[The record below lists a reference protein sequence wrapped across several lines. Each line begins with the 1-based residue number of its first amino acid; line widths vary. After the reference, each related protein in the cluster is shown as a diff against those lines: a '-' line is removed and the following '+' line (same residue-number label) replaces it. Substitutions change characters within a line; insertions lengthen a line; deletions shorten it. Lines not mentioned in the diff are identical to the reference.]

1 MDDLDTLF
9 KMQQQVFAS
18 TRAILDG
25 LAFNPLRQRGRHGP
39 AQTGLVNQ
47 ELSDIFSLDNR
58 RNSATSCFNFW
69 QFRHGG
75 VIPSTN
81 LIPLLCHRAF
91 CRAYQGTGFS
101 G

>member
-1 MDDLDTLF
+1 
-9 KMQQQVFAS
+9 
-18 TRAILDG
+18 
-25 LAFNPLRQRGRHGP
+25 
-39 AQTGLVNQ
+39 VNQ